1 MKRRDF
7 SLLGLGAV
15 AVVGGTAVPLL
26 SAQAQ
31 TGAAAQAG
39 RDYKALSKPA
49 PVEAPKGKIE
59 VLEFFSYG
67 CSHCKDFEPMFERWF
82 AALPKDVVVQRVHV
96 GFNKSFE
103 PLQRIFYA
111 LEALGQVGAL
121 HAKVFTALQTE
132 RKALN
137 QESVLF
143 DWVASQG
150 VDRAKF
156 ADAYKSFGVASKV
169 RRANQLQE
177 AYKVEGTPALGV
189 AGRAYIDPTLTRGF
203 DGMLRVAEQ
212 LIAQERKRG

>member
-31 TGAAAQAG
+31 SGAAAQAG
-39 RDYKALSKPA
+39 RDFKALSKPA
-49 PVEAPKGKIE
+49 PVEAPKGTVE
-59 VLEFFSYG
+59 VIEFFSYG
-67 CSHCKDFEPMFERWF
+67 CSHCKDFEPMFERWKK
-82 AALPKDVVVQRVHV
+82 AQPKDVSVQRVHV

-103 PLQRIFYA
+103 PLQRIYYA
-111 LEALGQVGAL
+111 LEALGKVDAVHG
-121 HAKVFTALQTE
+121 KVFTALQTE

-137 QESVLF
+137 QENVLF
-143 DWVASQG
+143 DWMASQG

-156 ADAYKSFGVASKV
+156 AEAYKSFAVASKV
-169 RRANQLQE
+169 RRAGQLQE
-177 AYKVEGTPALGV
+177 AYQVEGTPALGI

-203 DGMLRVAEQ
+203 DGMLRVAEV
-212 LIAQERKRG
+212 LIALERKRA